1 MPIRIITDKCNG
13 CQLCIPSCPYG
24 AIGMEGDKAILYE
37 SCVHCGICIDSC
49 PVSAIVEVSESGKTE
64 DAKTYRNIL
73 VIGEASGSSLTG
85 PTKGLLNKAKD
96 LAGAIGVNV
105 WMAAVGINEN
115 IRGEIISF
123 GANEAFDLEGVSAG
137 FYNTSSLVRAISDI
151 IEVKRPEIV
160 LFSETP
166 FGCDVA
172 PRIAQRFMTGLLSG
186 CISLEV
192 DIAERILYCK
202 KPLYGG
208 RLMAI
213 TSCPKHKPQ
222 IAVINRG

>member
-1 MPIRIITDKCNG
+1 MPIRIIPEICNG
-13 CQLCIPSCPYG
+13 CQLCIPACPYG
-24 AIGMEGDKAILYE
+24 AMGMDGNKAALLENCI
-37 SCVHCGICIDSC
+37 HCGICIDSC
-49 PVSAIVEVSESGKTE
+49 PVGAIIEVSESGNIE

-73 VIGEASGSSLTG
+73 VVGEVSGSSLTG
-85 PTKGLLNKAKD
+85 PTKGLLNKARD

-105 WMAAVGINEN
+105 WVAAAGINES
-115 IRGEIISF
+115 IRGEIISS
-123 GANEAFDLEGVSAG
+123 GANEVFDLKGGSADS
-137 FYNTSSLVRAISDI
+137 YNTASIVKAVSDI
-151 IEVKRPEIV
+151 IEAKRPEII

-186 CISLEV
+186 CVSLEI
-192 DIAERILYCK
+192 DIAERILYCTRH
-202 KPLYGG
+202 LYGG